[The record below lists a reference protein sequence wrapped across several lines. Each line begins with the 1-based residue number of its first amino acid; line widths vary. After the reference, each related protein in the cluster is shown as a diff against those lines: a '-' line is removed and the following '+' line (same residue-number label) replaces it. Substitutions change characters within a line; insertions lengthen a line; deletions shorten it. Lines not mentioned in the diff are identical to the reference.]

1 MKKSTFCTLPVTPP
15 GASQGHL
22 EPSRGLPCIRS
33 KPLKPP
39 ETIFMRRNPLLAV
52 ESLKQEHDFNGNPMS
67 GRTFSAAGNEDR
79 QLDFVIYAPAAY
91 ACLCLPLPASA
102 CLRVAFGLPP
112 ACSWPATGLL
122 LNCFLGSLKPQA
134 SKCEATKSKRK
145 DKGAAVHAAGVF
157 DPPPPCLQ
165 GSVACWG

>member
-1 MKKSTFCTLPVTPP
+1 M
-15 GASQGHL
+15 
-22 EPSRGLPCIRS
+22 
-33 KPLKPP
+33 
-39 ETIFMRRNPLLAV
+39 
-52 ESLKQEHDFNGNPMS
+52 
-67 GRTFSAAGNEDR
+67 
-79 QLDFVIYAPAAY
+79 PAF

-157 DPPPPCLQ
+157 DPPGRSRPHTACQTLAGLRCNRSPCSPETRFIESPRSIYRSLRADQ
-165 GSVACWG
+165 HLDLCTHRFSSGSAVIGGPKVL